1 MLLRE
6 FEDQNPLRVKLTGI
20 LSQLRSRAKDTG
32 ANEPYSLDALI
43 NKLHDADIHLDAEE
57 LRDISEEPPL
67 NNLLTIKG
75 SKVLWKGLDS
85 DTEEIDQKKKDDT
98 LDKMAKRAS
107 KKPEL

>member
-43 NKLHDADIHLDAEE
+43 HKLRDADIHLDAQE

-67 NNLLTIKG
+67 DNLLTIKG
-75 SKVLWKGLDS
+75 NKVLWKGLDS
-85 DTEEIDQKKKDDT
+85 NAQEVDQEKQDKT
-98 LDKMAKRAS
+98 LDSMAKRAA
-107 KKPEL
+107 KKS